1 MGKNIKKTPTFGGNG
16 LFDGLEPKNTAIPT
30 QEHTATHTHT
40 HTPKVKE
47 KRNARFQ
54 LLMKPSVKQALTD
67 YSKLH
72 DTSMN
77 DIINSLVEDFLKE
90 NS

>member
-1 MGKNIKKTPTFGGNG
+1 MGKNVGKERPSFIADLVEN
-16 LFDGLEPKNTAIPT
+16 N
-30 QEHTATHTHT
+30 THTHT

-77 DIINSLVEDFLKE
+77 DIINGLVEEFLKE

>member
-1 MGKNIKKTPTFGGNG
+1 MGKHVGKERPSFITDLVEN
-16 LFDGLEPKNTAIPT
+16 NTHT
-30 QEHTATHTHT
+30 QEYTATHTHT
-40 HTPKVKE
+40 HTPKIKE

-77 DIINSLVEDFLKE
+77 DIINGLVEDFLKE

>member
-1 MGKNIKKTPTFGGNG
+1 MAKNGERRSQFPGLTDKLKATATDTQEYTPT
-16 LFDGLEPKNTAIPT
+16 
-30 QEHTATHTHT
+30 HTYT

-47 KRNARFQ
+47 KRNARAN
-54 LLMKPSVKQALTD
+54 LLMKPSVKKALTE
-67 YSKLH
+67 YAELH

-77 DIINSLVEDFLKE
+77 DIINTLVEEFLKE